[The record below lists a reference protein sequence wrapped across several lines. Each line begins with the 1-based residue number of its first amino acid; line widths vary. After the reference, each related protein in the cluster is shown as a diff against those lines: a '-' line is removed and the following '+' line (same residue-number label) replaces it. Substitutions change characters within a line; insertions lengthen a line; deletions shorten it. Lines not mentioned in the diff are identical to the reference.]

1 MLLLAGLVG
10 AFHLG
15 RRVPSDRRGGRRVM
29 AAVPMEHG
37 LVLAAVL
44 FGLGLTGVLVR
55 RNIIFVL
62 LSLEIMLN
70 AAALAFVVAGAHWGQ
85 PDGQVMFF
93 FILAMAAAEV
103 AVGTGAGGADLPP
116 LQHPGRRYP
125 EPHERM
131 TCSTC
136 CG

>member
-1 MLLLAGLVG
+1 
-10 AFHLG
+10 
-15 RRVPSDRRGGRRVM
+15 M

-44 FGLGLTGVLVR
+44 FGMGLTGVLVR

-85 PDGQVMFF
+85 ADGQVMFF

-103 AVGTGAGGADLPP
+103 AVGLALVVQLYYRFNTLDVDTVSDLR
-116 LQHPGRRYP
+116 G
-125 EPHERM
+125 
-131 TCSTC
+131 
-136 CG
+136 